1 MWISRK
7 ADEKWVFK
15 RFVQTQPELHAR
27 RWRYEGGYHERPD
40 FVLLKG
46 RIGVELGEWLHRK
59 QTAAAREL
67 DRFETEMGQ
76 AAHRRLMTAFTRSF
90 KPSPT
95 TRYAVVISVK
105 KVPARQN
112 KQAVIKALLD
122 FLRKAR
128 RPGTAWERR
137 HGVMVG
143 QAELPDSL
151 APFVSSIQISEAP
164 TQNLNLGIVINRAG
178 SFDPEVA
185 VEALLNGINDK
196 LVTKRARYSRT
207 KAEKGLHQLW
217 LVIHYGRGMLWNTP
231 YDGLGFKEG
240 RPLDE
245 HTSRQILVERAREFV
260 SRVGT
265 GPFDRVFLL
274 FDVSPGLEC
283 FKVWSEPSRASVPTG

>member
-1 MWISRK
+1 VWISRD

-15 RFVQTQPELHAR
+15 RFLETQPELRAR
-27 RWRYEGGYHERPD
+27 RWRYEGRYHERPD

-46 RIGVELGEWLHRK
+46 RIGVELGEWLHQK
-59 QTAAAREL
+59 QTVAAREL
-67 DRFETEMGQ
+67 DRFETEMRQ
-76 AAHRRLMTAFTRSF
+76 AAHRRRMTAFTKSF
-90 KPSPT
+90 KPSST

-112 KQAVIKALLD
+112 KQAVIKALLG
-122 FLRKAR
+122 FLRRAR
-128 RPGTAWERR
+128 KSGTAWERR
-137 HGVMVG
+137 YGVMVG

-151 APFVSSIQISEAP
+151 APFISSIQISESP

-196 LVTKRARYSRT
+196 LVTKRDRYSGTRT
-207 KAEKGLHQLW
+207 EKRLRQLW
-217 LVIHYGRGMLWNTP
+217 LVVHYGRGMRWNTP
-231 YDGLGFKEG
+231 YDGLGLKEG

-260 SRVGT
+260 STVGA
-265 GPFDRVFLL
+265 GPFDEVFLL

-283 FKVWSEPSRASVPTG
+283 FEVWPEPGRAPDPSR